1 MSNMVRYF
9 VGIDGG
15 GTRTNAVVTDQQG
28 TELARVTGEAG
39 RVDVLEPEAGAHTLA
54 DLATHA
60 LAEAR
65 ITQLPAVLCC
75 ALAGAGRE
83 AERVSLERALS
94 SLRVAEQAH
103 VTTDF
108 EAAMQ
113 DAFGSGPGILVI
125 SGTGSSAWGR
135 APDGRCVRAGGWG
148 HILGDEGSGYAIG
161 RVAVM
166 LALREFDGRGEYAGY
181 MSAVLAQTG
190 VATEEGLVRWGATAS
205 KGDVA
210 ALAPIVFD
218 AAQHGA
224 LSAQDAVEDAAAEL
238 AMHVAALYDRLGP
251 WDTPPAVALAG
262 GLIEPGRP
270 LREPV
275 LREIEALTIPV
286 AIVEERIDAAR
297 GAAGIARSHA
307 GAARV

>member
-1 MSNMVRYF
+1 MSRYF

-15 GTRTNAVVTDQQG
+15 GTHTTALVTDEQG
-28 TELARVTGEAG
+28 NELARVEGEAG
-39 RVDVLEPEAGAHTLA
+39 LVDVLQPEAGAHTLA
-54 DLATHA
+54 DVATHA

-65 ITQLPAVLCC
+65 ITELPSVLCC

-108 EAAMQ
+108 EAALQ
-113 DAFGSGPGILVI
+113 DAFGRGPGILVI

-135 APDGRCVRAGGWG
+135 ASDGRCVRAGGWG
-148 HILGDEGSGYAIG
+148 HILGDEGSGYALG
-161 RVAVM
+161 RVTLM
-166 LALREFDGRGEYAGY
+166 LAMREYDGRGENAGF
-181 MSAVLAQTG
+181 MPAVLAATG
-190 VATEEGLVRWGATAS
+190 VATEEGLVRWAATAG
-205 KGDVA
+205 KAEIA
-210 ALAPIVFD
+210 ALAPILFQ
-218 AAQHGA
+218 AAQHGS
-224 LSAQDAVEDAAAEL
+224 LSAQDAIEDAAAEI

-270 LREPV
+270 LREPA

-286 AIVEERIDAAR
+286 AIVEDRIDAAR
-297 GAAGIARSHA
+297 GAAGIARSHLGLA
-307 GAARV
+307 SV

>member
-1 MSNMVRYF
+1 MVRYF

-15 GTRTNAVVTDQQG
+15 GTRTTALVTDEQG
-28 TELARVTGEAG
+28 KELARVEGEPG
-39 RVDVLEPEAGAHTLA
+39 RVDVLQPEAGAHTLA
-54 DLATHA
+54 DVATHA

-65 ITQLPAVLCC
+65 VTELPAVLCC

-83 AERVSLERALS
+83 AERISLERALS

-108 EAAMQ
+108 DAAMQ

-125 SGTGSSAWGR
+125 AGTGSSAWGR

-148 HILGDEGSGYAIG
+148 HILGDEGSGYALG
-161 RVAVM
+161 RAALM
-166 LALREFDGRGEYAGY
+166 LAMREYDGRGENAGY
-181 MSAVLAQTG
+181 MPAVLAATG
-190 VATEEGLVRWGATAS
+190 VASEDGLVRWAAAAG
-205 KGDVA
+205 KPDVA
-210 ALAPIVFD
+210 ALASIVFD
-218 AAQHGA
+218 AAGRGS
-224 LSAQDAVEDAAAEL
+224 LSAQDAIEDAAAEI

-251 WDTPPAVALAG
+251 WEVPPAVALAG

-270 LREPV
+270 LREAV

-286 AIVEERIDAAR
+286 VIVEERIDAAR

-307 GAARV
+307 GVDSR

>member
-1 MSNMVRYF
+1 MVRYF

-15 GTRTNAVVTDQQG
+15 GTRTIAVVTDEHG
-28 TELARVTGEAG
+28 KELARVEGEAG
-39 RVDVLEPEAGAHTLA
+39 RVNVLEPEAGAHTLA
-54 DLATHA
+54 DVATHA

-65 ITQLPAVLCC
+65 ITNLPAVLCC

-83 AERVSLERALS
+83 AERVTLERALS
-94 SLRVAEQAH
+94 ALRVAEQSH

-125 SGTGSSAWGR
+125 AGTGSSAWGR
-135 APDGRCVRAGGWG
+135 GADGRCVRAGGWG
-148 HILGDEGSGYAIG
+148 HILGDEGSGYALG
-161 RVAVM
+161 RVALM
-166 LALREFDGRGEYAGY
+166 LAMREFDGRGEHAGF
-181 MSAVLAQTG
+181 MPAVLARTG
-190 VATEEGLVRWGATAS
+190 VATEEGLVRWAAAAG

-218 AAQHGA
+218 AAQRGS
-224 LSAQDAVEDAAAEL
+224 LSAQDAVEDAAAEI

-262 GLIEPGRP
+262 GLIAPGRP

-275 LREIEALTIPV
+275 LREVEALTIPV

-297 GAAGIARSHA
+297 GAAGLARSHA
-307 GAARV
+307 H

>member
-1 MSNMVRYF
+1 MVRYF

-15 GTRTNAVVTDQQG
+15 GTRTTALVTDEHG
-28 TELARVTGEAG
+28 HELARVDGEAG
-39 RVDVLEPEAGAHTLA
+39 RVNVLEPEAGAHILA
-54 DLATHA
+54 DVATHA

-65 ITQLPAVLCC
+65 ITELPSVLCC

-83 AERVSLERALS
+83 AERISLERALS

-113 DAFGSGPGILVI
+113 DAFGSGAGILVI
-125 SGTGSSAWGR
+125 AGTGSSSWGR
-135 APDGRCVRAGGWG
+135 AADGRCVRAGGWG
-148 HILGDEGSGYAIG
+148 HILGDEGSGYALG
-161 RVAVM
+161 RVALS
-166 LALREFDGRGEYAGY
+166 LAMREFDGRGEFAGY
-181 MSAVLAQTG
+181 MQAVLARTG
-190 VATEEGLVRWGATAS
+190 VATEEGLVRWAAGAG

-218 AAQHGA
+218 AAQRGS
-224 LSAQDAVEDAAAEL
+224 LSAQDAIEDAAAEI

-270 LREPV
+270 MREPV

-286 AIVEERIDAAR
+286 AIVEDRIDAAR

-307 GAARV
+307 GLASV